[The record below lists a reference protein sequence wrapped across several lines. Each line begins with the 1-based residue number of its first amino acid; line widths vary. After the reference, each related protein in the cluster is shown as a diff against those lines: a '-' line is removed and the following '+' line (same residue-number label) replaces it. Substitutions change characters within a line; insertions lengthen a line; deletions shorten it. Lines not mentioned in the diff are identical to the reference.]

1 MTSGFNINLADM
13 AAMVDLGDNHGDKR
27 RRQNADTFKEWTSNN
42 TGASNDDVPPLVG
55 DEIPTI
61 FTPPP
66 AVSSSSASQCLGDAG
81 VFTPPSSEATV
92 SLLLAKSQTQQAVSP
107 ISVQQRLRDAMVSAK
122 VLGGNESRPFLPM
135 SKAKEIIT
143 ADVVKGFLP
152 DLDLQTQVVDKYF
165 KVCSILAFIG
175 KAEHISSF
183 IAGGVSDSHLPFR
196 PVQSKMDKSTHIQ
209 SESRPDMLFKPY
221 LGLDQTTLFA
231 FLKNRWAFCPYY
243 FSGPDPHTS
252 KAPFDDLGRDTILPF
267 TSVERFN
274 SGSFGT
280 VHRVQILDEYC
291 NFPVPKKR
299 PHYFAIK
306 ELHSMDNQNW
316 SREMEVL
323 QSLNGEAH
331 PNIIRLLSAYKLG
344 GKMHLLFD
352 WADSDLGMFWRL
364 NPDPILNTALS
375 LWMSREML
383 GLLDGLSLLHNCT
396 KDDSPKRW
404 FGRHG
409 DIKPSNILVF
419 KANTGDHLGQH
430 QDSVLKIADFGL
442 ASFHKADAETHTAP
456 AKHTPAYRAPELH
469 LKPQENSSS
478 YDIWSLGC
486 LLSEFIAWSVGGCR
500 ALDQL
505 ASARADTISDA
516 PSFDAWFHLE
526 EVNGGDQVAELKPW
540 VKHFFGELRH
550 HPHATDFIR
559 DVLDM
564 VQQMMLVVDP
574 QKRSSSRDIYKTLAQ
589 MYKKLEDDELYSTP
603 RCDCALPR
611 AHGNWLA
618 DSTDDQC
625 LEHEHLLKMVY
636 SKTSS
641 QHNGKRKRPDTDG
654 TTESNNTSRA
664 KKLLGAKFEETS
676 SLPRRFVCPCLRAG
690 VDRAQLSRSCFGPG
704 WIEIHRLKEHIC
716 RCHTPEN
723 FRNPSL
729 VCPRCLE
736 GFESQA
742 LLMQHQR
749 QEQCLIKATEIINGR
764 LNLEQVNNLRST
776 KRKSELSDEEK
787 WFEYYRIL
795 FPSHDLPSS
804 PYHEDLTMSSI
815 NTLSTQSSTGMSE
828 YRDYIKRPLSE
839 DKQQRI
845 EAALAAKGI
854 PPEYRKIMAASF
866 RDLQCEDLQEFNQ
879 DKLNPA
885 YDIPLDDNVLKV
897 DTAPEADVDVLIP
910 DEDINKYFE
919 EWDNDV
925 LNWAS

>member
-1 MTSGFNINLADM
+1 MTSDFNINLADM
-13 AAMVDLGDNHGDKR
+13 AAKVDLGDNHGDKQ
-27 RRQNADTFKEWTSNN
+27 RRQHSDTFKEWISNN

-55 DEIPTI
+55 DEIPM
-61 FTPPP
+61 FLTPP
-66 AVSSSSASQCLGDAG
+66 
-81 VFTPPSSEATV
+81 
-92 SLLLAKSQTQQAVSP
+92 QAVSP
-107 ISVQQRLRDAMVSAK
+107 SSVQQRLRDAMVPAK

-135 SKAKEIIT
+135 SKAREIIT
-143 ADVVKGFLP
+143 ADVVKRFLP
-152 DLDLQTQVVDKYF
+152 DPDLQAQVVDRSLMVF
-165 KVCSILAFIG
+165 SILAFIG
-175 KAEHISSF
+175 KAKHISSF

-196 PVQSKMDKSTHIQ
+196 PVQSKMNKSTHIQ
-209 SESRPDMLFKPY
+209 SDSRPDILFEPY
-221 LGLDQTTLFA
+221 LGLDQTTLVA
-231 FLKNRWAFCPYY
+231 FLKSRWAFCPYH

-267 TSVERFN
+267 TRVERFN

-280 VHRVQILDEYC
+280 VHRVQILEEYC
-291 NFPVPKKR
+291 NLPVPKKR
-299 PHYFAIK
+299 PHYFAVK
-306 ELHSMDNQNW
+306 ELHNMDSQNW

-323 QSLNGEAH
+323 QSLNAEAH

-364 NPDPILNTALS
+364 NPEPKLDKALS
-375 LWMSREML
+375 RWMSREML
-383 GLLDGLSLLHNCT
+383 GLLDGLSLLHGCT
-396 KDDSPKRW
+396 KDDSPRRW

-419 KANTGDHLGQH
+419 KANTDGHLSQH

-442 ASFHKADAETHTAP
+442 ASFHKVDAETHMSPT
-456 AKHTPAYRAPELH
+456 KHTPAYRAPELH

-486 LLSEFIAWSVGGCR
+486 VFSEFITWYIGGCP

-505 ASARADTISDA
+505 ASARADTVSDA

-526 EVNGGDQVAELKPW
+526 KVNGGDQVARLKSR
-540 VKHFFGELRH
+540 VEHFFGELRH
-550 HPHATDFIR
+550 HPHAADFTR

-564 VQQMMLVVDP
+564 VQHMMLVVDP
-574 QKRSSSRDIYKTLAQ
+574 QKRSSSRDVYKTLAQ
-589 MYKKLEDDELYSTP
+589 MYKRLEDDELYSTP

-618 DSTDDQC
+618 DSKDDQC
-625 LEHEHLLKMVY
+625 LEHDLLKMVY
-636 SKTSS
+636 SKTST
-641 QHNGKRKRPDTDG
+641 QHSGKRKWLDIDG
-654 TTESNNTSRA
+654 TTESNNNTSGA
-664 KKLLGAKFEETS
+664 KKLSGAKFEKTS
-676 SLPRRFVCPCLRAG
+676 R
-690 VDRAQLSRSCFGPG
+690 
-704 WIEIHRLKEHIC
+704 WIEIHRLKEHIY
-716 RCHTPEN
+716 RCHTPEA

-828 YRDYIKRPLSE
+828 YRDYINRPLSE

-879 DKLNPA
+879 DKLNPT
-885 YDIPLDDNVLKV
+885 YDIPLDDNVLKINL
-897 DTAPEADVDVLIP
+897 APEADIELFGP
-910 DEDINKYFE
+910 GEDINKYLE
-919 EWDNDV
+919 DWDNEV
-925 LNWAS
+925 LNWTS